1 MTVGVYTTLARDL
14 PISLRELVKNVDTT
28 NFEASYLEKYPES
41 DGLITVVTQTAKSRS
56 LGNLQ
61 NPIVLIP
68 KQNETL
74 DKDTFI
80 FIIDRDW
87 MPDEDQKHILEQENI
102 SRITLGI
109 DSSKNITSINEQP
122 ILIQS
127 SSQPME
133 PSEQLEEEQDE
144 LETNLNTTF
153 IDPGKIVRESNPIQ
167 MKREDWQPSRPI
179 SRNSRSADR
188 TGREELLQTNKEQR
202 WRIRNLSNQLEQQQ
216 QNHRRTTEQSERL
229 EQELREQQEKTQSII
244 QDRVREEINRR
255 IPNRTIHTHDSQN
268 NNVNSV
274 QRSTAR
280 NDHTNRI
287 HLNTGKIQVPIFDSN
302 TSDINEI
309 MSRMETIIKF
319 LAQGD
324 NNMKKALIF
333 QFIQK
338 NSWEHLAIA
347 NPNILEDFDELRK
360 ELQER
365 YQPTGDSTELY
376 LSTVQKQNEDEKDYL
391 QRLTR
396 TYRQFMKIDQSI
408 PLNEKDKD
416 ALKRR
421 FVSTLYDKEVR
432 IKMRSE
438 IEGIEFNEVAEKSRQ
453 FRRVLEM
460 ENGNHTLM
468 STVSFL
474 QSKIK
479 DIDLKISSKEH
490 KEKANETPPQNCN
503 QCGLAHP
510 PEECEASA
518 KFKRKNNKKRYNRY
532 NQAYSIPQ
540 RKLDNNLKE
549 NPNFPTAEP
558 TQPRFEN
565 RGRQRYGD
573 FRNEERNKMGYNRYN
588 ENYNRNQNRRRY
600 QNSNRVRFNLDND
613 FERPSNQ
620 RWKPHWNRNK
630 PNVWINQEEEAPIH
644 QQAAQVETKGNDFVF

>member
-1 MTVGVYTTLARDL
+1 M
-14 PISLRELVKNVDTT
+14 
-28 NFEASYLEKYPES
+28 
-41 DGLITVVTQTAKSRS
+41 
-56 LGNLQ
+56 
-61 NPIVLIP
+61 
-68 KQNETL
+68 
-74 DKDTFI
+74 
-80 FIIDRDW
+80 
-87 MPDEDQKHILEQENI
+87 
-102 SRITLGI
+102 
-109 DSSKNITSINEQP
+109 
-122 ILIQS
+122 
-127 SSQPME
+127 
-133 PSEQLEEEQDE
+133 
-144 LETNLNTTF
+144 
-153 IDPGKIVRESNPIQ
+153 
-167 MKREDWQPSRPI
+167 
-179 SRNSRSADR
+179 
-188 TGREELLQTNKEQR
+188 LQTNKDQR
-202 WRIRNLSNQLEQQQ
+202 WRIRNLSNQLDQQQ
-216 QNHRRTTEQSERL
+216 QNFRKTAAISERL

-244 QDRVREEINRR
+244 QDRVQEEVNRR
-255 IPNRTIHTHDSQN
+255 IPNRIIHTQDNQN
-268 NNVNSV
+268 NNGNSV
-274 QRSTAR
+274 QKTATR
-280 NDHTNRI
+280 DNHTNRI

-365 YQPTGDSTELY
+365 YQPTEDSTELY
-376 LSTVQKQNEDEKDYL
+376 LSTVQKQKEDEKDYL

-421 FVSTLYDKEVR
+421 FVSTLHDKEVR

-438 IEGIEFNEVAEKSRQ
+438 IEGIKFNEVAEKSRQ

-490 KEKANETPPQNCN
+490 KEKSNETPSQNCN

-540 RKLDNNLKE
+540 RKLNDNIKE

-558 TQPRFEN
+558 TQQRFEN

-573 FRNEERNKMGYNRYN
+573 FRNGERNKMAYNRYN
-588 ENYNRNQNRRRY
+588 ENYNRNQNSRHY
-600 QNSNRVRFNLDND
+600 QNRNQVRFNLDNN

-620 RWKPHWNRNK
+620 RWKSNWNRNK
-630 PNVWINQEEEAPIH
+630 PNVWINQEEETPNH
-644 QQAAQVETKGNDFVF
+644 QQTAQVETKGNDFVF